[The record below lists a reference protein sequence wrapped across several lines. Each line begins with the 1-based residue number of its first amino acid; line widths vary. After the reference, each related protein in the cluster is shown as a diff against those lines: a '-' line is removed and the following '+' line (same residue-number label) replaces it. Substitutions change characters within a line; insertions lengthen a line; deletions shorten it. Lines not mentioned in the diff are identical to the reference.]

1 MPAPNRRPRQ
11 RTRAISGWLQCGDA
25 VQVRPLAAV
34 MLRCLIIDDSPD
46 FLDAA
51 RRLLR
56 LEGID
61 VVGVGSSGEEAIR
74 LARELRPDVTLV
86 DIVLGPEDGIAVA
99 RRLAETDGRPGGNV
113 ILISTHGE
121 DEFADMI
128 SASPAIGF
136 LPKGALSAEAI
147 AALTAEGREREP

>member
-1 MPAPNRRPRQ
+1 
-11 RTRAISGWLQCGDA
+11 
-25 VQVRPLAAV
+25 

-51 RRLLR
+51 RTLLR

-61 VVGVGSSGEEAIR
+61 VVGVGSSGEEALR

-99 RRLAETDGRPGGNV
+99 RRLAESEGRPAGNV

-128 SASPAIGF
+128 HASPIIGF

-147 AALTAEGREREP
+147 AALATEGREREP

>member
-1 MPAPNRRPRQ
+1 
-11 RTRAISGWLQCGDA
+11 
-25 VQVRPLAAV
+25 
-34 MLRCLIIDDSPD
+34 MLRCLIIDDSPE

-56 LEGID
+56 LEGVD
-61 VVGVGSSGEEAIR
+61 VVGVASTGADALR
-74 LARELRPDVTLV
+74 LARDLRPDVTLV

-99 RRLAETDGRPGGNV
+99 RRLAESDGRPGGKV

-128 SASPAIGF
+128 HASPTIGF
-136 LPKGALSAEAI
+136 LPKGALSAAAI
-147 AALTAEGREREP
+147 VTLIAEDENRAL

>member
-1 MPAPNRRPRQ
+1 
-11 RTRAISGWLQCGDA
+11 
-25 VQVRPLAAV
+25 
-34 MLRCLIIDDSPD
+34 MLRCLIIDDSPE

-61 VVGVGSSGEEAIR
+61 VVAVASTGAEALR

-86 DIVLGPEDGIAVA
+86 DIVLGPEDGIALA
-99 RRLAETDGRPGGNV
+99 QRLAESDGGPAGKV
-113 ILISTHGE
+113 ILVSTHGE

-128 SASPAIGF
+128 HASPTIGF
-136 LPKGALSAEAI
+136 LPKGAISADAI
-147 AALTAEGREREP
+147 AARIAEGGDREA